1 MRVYLSADIEGTC
14 GIADWAETERATMD
28 DYRPFAAQM
37 TAEVAAACEGAVAA
51 GAEEIVVKDAHD
63 SARNLDGS
71 RLPRQARL
79 FRGWTGDPLSMMAGL
94 DVGQFGAVLFTGYHK
109 SDRSHVVL

>member
-1 MRVYLSADIEGTC
+1 MRLYLSADIEGTC

-51 GAEEIVVKDAHD
+51 P
-63 SARNLDGS
+63 S
-71 RLPRQARL
+71 RTIHSLL
-79 FRGWTGDPLSMMAGL
+79 SPLYT
-94 DVGQFGAVLFTGYHK
+94 FGTSV
-109 SDRSHVVL
+109 S